1 MKPVAYLESFVTRE
15 FKPQP
20 KLAPKPKADAVP
32 EAELFSI
39 NKRVS
44 KPNGTRPSISLTVPE
59 LKEII
64 RQEIENHYE
73 RLSSQARV
81 KRRAA
86 SAASIKNELPT
97 PEYILTV
104 LSDLSEVPQRDIVG
118 ARRGGPRKAARVRQI
133 AYWLLRHFCQ
143 ITSRETIAFL
153 GRKNHTTSIHAVKRV
168 NQTIN
173 HPRFVHPK
181 DDTVEEWASA
191 LIRQH
196 PIVNVSWSHEDENA
210 GNRS

>member
-1 MKPVAYLESFVTRE
+1 VKPKNMLDHLESFVTRD

-20 KLAPKPKADAVP
+20 KPTPKVAKALEP
-32 EAELFSI
+32 EPTQGRVRKHVAISIAEM
-39 NKRVS
+39 
-44 KPNGTRPSISLTVPE
+44 
-59 LKEII
+59 KEII
-64 RQEIENHYE
+64 RQEIEAHYE

-97 PEYILTV
+97 PEYILTI
-104 LSDLSEVPQRDIVG
+104 LSDLSEVPQKDIVG
-118 ARRGGPRKAARVRQI
+118 ARRGGPMKAARVRQI

-210 GNRS
+210 GDRS